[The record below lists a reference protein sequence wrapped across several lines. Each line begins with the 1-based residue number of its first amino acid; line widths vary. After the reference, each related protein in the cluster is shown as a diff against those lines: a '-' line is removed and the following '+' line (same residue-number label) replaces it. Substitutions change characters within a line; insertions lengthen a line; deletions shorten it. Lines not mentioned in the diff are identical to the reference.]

1 MRHFFSHLSLVATL
15 LFGAPALA
23 FAQSGSHTLP
33 MLASATALATSEAA
47 APTTIVLTGRVEA
60 PDGVVV
66 GAVVGLR
73 DNDLA
78 KAVTGA
84 DGTFS
89 LRVPVTK
96 TPVPVIVSYAGYN
109 DEATLLIP
117 TDQTEV
123 VRLLVPH
130 EIKVPRSQ
138 QLPAYLRHARKEVK
152 HELREGRRKS

>member
-1 MRHFFSHLSLVATL
+1 MRHLFSHLFFAATL
-15 LFGAPALA
+15 LFGSSSLA
-23 FAQSGSHTLP
+23 FAQGSP
-33 MLASATALATSEAA
+33 KAMPVLASATALATTEAA
-47 APTTIVLTGRVEA
+47 AHTTIVLTGRVEA
-60 PDGVVV
+60 PNGVVV

-89 LRVPVTK
+89 LTVPVTK
-96 TPVPVIVSYAGYN
+96 TPVPVVVSYAGYN
-109 DEATLLIP
+109 DEATVLIP
-117 TDQTEV
+117 QNQTDV

-130 EIKVPRSQ
+130 EIKVPRNQ

-152 HELREGRRKS
+152 HELRELHRKG